1 MENQLI
7 LVDTSILIE
16 YYRKKNKSKTVLI
29 QLLNKGYKFAISV
42 VSKYEIYS
50 GATENQIS
58 FWNSIFEMIA
68 IYSLDEKAIDYAL
81 ATNTLLKKSRNQI
94 EIADLF
100 IAATA
105 LSYKIPLATLNRK
118 HFDRVESLKLV
129 QIQ

>member
-1 MENQLI
+1 
-7 LVDTSILIE
+7 
-16 YYRKKNKSKTVLI
+16 
-29 QLLNKGYKFAISV
+29 
-42 VSKYEIYS
+42 
-50 GATENQIS
+50 
-58 FWNSIFEMIA
+58 MIA
-68 IYSLDEKAIDYAL
+68 IYSLDEKAIDYAV